1 MGALLPAGQRA
12 PDPGG
17 QLAAPAPRLDGLRVA
32 LVDAP
37 WDEVG
42 TPSLQ
47 CGLLAAELAGLGAQ
61 VDVHYLNL
69 ECAAAIGPRRYRTVS
84 SYRADRRNLLGEW
97 LFGVA
102 AFGEAGDEAAYW
114 RDSRGLA
121 AYLAAAGS
129 SFREM
134 QELRN
139 DILPRWVSDTCAKV
153 SWDDYLLVGF
163 SSCFEQN
170 CATLALSRT
179 IKEQCPQVPLVF
191 GGANFD
197 GSMGAEYQRCLPWL
211 DYVVSGEGDSA
222 LPELARALA
231 AGEPGRPIPGVL
243 WRPAREAAG
252 DHGVP
257 PRAARIRDL
266 DALPM
271 PDYDA
276 YYATLKRLGW
286 SSVSEGSRPHLL
298 METSRGCWWGEKHHC
313 TFCGLNDAGMAF
325 RAKSADRT
333 ARELAYLTS
342 RHETL
347 RVDMVDDIIA
357 PDYAVT
363 LASLLTAAGNDY
375 DIFYEIKANTR
386 PDQLLALRQ
395 AGITGLQP
403 GIESLSSHV
412 LELMRKG
419 TDMLLNVRFLKWATA
434 YDIRVVWNVLMGFPG
449 ECDEDYRRQA
459 ELLPSLHH
467 LTPPGGCGRIWL
479 ERFSPYFEDP
489 ALGLMPTRPA
499 RSYPH
504 VYPVEGI
511 VHAKIAYFFEYQ
523 ARSRASARS
532 MRQLYEAVQH
542 WRSAARG
549 PGLPPTLT
557 MRRGPG
563 FAVLTDTRSGDIRRA
578 TLRGWRAS
586 AYELCGVTALS
597 PDRVVA
603 RLAGEGGEEV
613 DAAAVDRF
621 LQACVTQRLAVSEG
635 GRYLTLALPA
645 RPGPVPARPGW
656 PGSGS
661 DRPLPP

>member
-1 MGALLPAGQRA
+1 M
-12 PDPGG
+12 
-17 QLAAPAPRLDGLRVA
+17 
-32 LVDAP
+32 
-37 WDEVG
+37 
-42 TPSLQ
+42 
-47 CGLLAAELAGLGAQ
+47 
-61 VDVHYLNL
+61 
-69 ECAAAIGPRRYRTVS
+69 S

-114 RDSRGLA
+114 RDSRGLS

-134 QELRN
+134 QELRS
-139 DILPRWVSDTCAKV
+139 DILPRWVADTCASI
-153 SWDDYLLVGF
+153 SWDEYLLVGF

-170 CATLALSRT
+170 CATLALSRA
-179 IKEQCPQVPLVF
+179 IRERCPQVPLVF

-222 LPELARALA
+222 LPELVRALA
-231 AGEPGRPIPGVL
+231 AGEPRRPIPGVL
-243 WRPAREAAG
+243 CRAARQAAG
-252 DHGVP
+252 ENGVP

-271 PDYDA
+271 PDYDT

-286 SSVSEGSRPHLL
+286 DQVSEGGRPHLL

-325 RAKSADRT
+325 RSKSAGRT

-395 AGITGLQP
+395 AGISGLQP

-449 ECDEDYRRQA
+449 ECDEDYHRQA

-479 ERFSPYFEDP
+479 ERFSPFFEDP
-489 ALGLMPTRPA
+489 GLGLMPTRPA

-504 VYPVEGI
+504 VYPVAGI
-511 VHAKIAYFFEYQ
+511 DHEKIAYFFEYR

-532 MRQLYEAVQH
+532 MRQLYEAVQE
-542 WRSAARG
+542 WRAAARG

-557 MRRGPG
+557 MSRGPG
-563 FAVLTDTRSGDIRRA
+563 FAVLTDTRSGEIRRA

-586 AYELCGVTALS
+586 LYELCGVTALS
-597 PDRVVA
+597 PERAVA
-603 RLAGEGGEEV
+603 RLAAAAGGAAAGSSAEAGASAAHGASAAAGAGGEEV
-613 DAAAVDRF
+613 SAAAAGRF
-621 LQACVTQRLAVSEG
+621 LEACVTQRLAVTEG

-645 RPGPVPARPGW
+645 RPSLRPSRPGW

-661 DRPLPP
+661 DRPPPP